1 MVYRVL
7 VGKKCLHNLRTIQKS
22 ILIHI
27 GGNEMTNFI
36 QVLQEEQ
43 DYLGQMKGIV
53 QENIQKDHKDKL
65 TGKLRIQRKGNSV
78 QYYHTDSNHV
88 QTYIPK
94 KNMKLIKNLA
104 QRDYD
109 NKLIEKIELR
119 QKLLARFMAEY
130 PQTGLEE
137 VYEEINEYRKNLIE
151 PIIES
156 DERYAKNWLNAPY
169 IRKIVGEEVPEIF
182 TENGE
187 RVRSKSEKMIAD
199 KLKSYG
205 VPYKYEMPL
214 RLGRNCVIHPD
225 FTILNV
231 KKRKQYYYEH
241 FGMMDNPD
249 YAERAIRRIELYES
263 NGIFPGDQLLCS
275 WETKVHP
282 LDMKLVDAMIKK
294 YLI

>member
-1 MVYRVL
+1 MS
-7 VGKKCLHNLRTIQKS
+7 NLMK
-22 ILIHI
+22 
-27 GGNEMTNFI
+27 
-36 QVLQEEQ
+36 VLQKEQ
-43 DYLGQMKGIV
+43 DYFEQMKAEV
-53 QENIQKDHKDKL
+53 QENIRKDQKDKL
-65 TGKLRIQRKGNSV
+65 KGKLRIQRKGNSV
-78 QYYHTDSNHV
+78 QYYHSDSNQK

-94 KNMKLIKNLA
+94 KNMKLIRNLA

-109 NKLIEKIELR
+109 NKLIEKIELH
-119 QKLLARFMAEY
+119 QKLLEKFMAEY

-137 VYEEINEYRKNLIE
+137 VYEGINEYRKNLID
-151 PIIES
+151 PIIET
-156 DERYAKNWLNAPY
+156 DEQYVKIWLNTPY

-182 TENGE
+182 SENGE

-199 KLKSYG
+199 KLRSYG
-205 VPYKYEMPL
+205 IPYKYEMPL
-214 RLGRNCVIHPD
+214 RLGRNCVIYPD

-241 FGMMDNPD
+241 FGMMDNPE
-249 YAERAIRRIELYES
+249 YAESAIRRIELYES

-275 WETKVHP
+275 WETKAHP

>member
-199 KLKSYG
+199 KLRSYG

-225 FTILNV
+225 FTI
-231 KKRKQYYYEH
+231 
-241 FGMMDNPD
+241 
-249 YAERAIRRIELYES
+249 
-263 NGIFPGDQLLCS
+263 
-275 WETKVHP
+275 
-282 LDMKLVDAMIKK
+282 K
-294 YLI
+294 YLQIQRIVRTWRYHN